1 MLSPILTVS
10 PDLRQIH
17 HDQVESSE
25 HHGNNTELMEMLKA
39 MRQEMQER
47 DKQLKI
53 QCQLWDEYMDVEL
66 RRRHHNLEE
75 ALRQRDGE

>member
-1 MLSPILTVS
+1 MSPIFTVS

-17 HDQVESSE
+17 QVQAESSE
-25 HHGNNTELMEMLKA
+25 HHGNNTELMEMREA

-53 QCQLWDEYMDVEL
+53 QLQLRDEYIDAEM
-66 RRRHHNLEE
+66 RRRDQNLDE
-75 ALRQRDGE
+75 ALR